1 MEFENTIGLETHVQ
15 LKTKTKMFC
24 SCLLKTGCEPNTNVC
39 PVCLGYPGA
48 LPVMNKEA
56 VKLTVMSGM
65 MLGCEVN
72 RHATFDRKN
81 YFYPDMA
88 KDYQISENG
97 NPLCIGGGVEIT
109 RADGTKKFI
118 RINHIHLEEDAA
130 KINHYA
136 QSSGV
141 DFNRGGTPL
150 MEIVSEPDLES
161 ADDAILYLTALKE
174 MLVYAGVSDCNL
186 EEGNMRSDVNISIR
200 PVGETKLG
208 TKVEIKNMNTF
219 KGIHAALLY
228 EAKRQ
233 RECMAHSI
241 PIVQETRRWDG
252 EAMETASMR
261 SKENAH
267 DYRYFP
273 EPDLV
278 PVELSEEQVAEWRK
292 LLPEQPEARR
302 ARMIADYGIAEYDAE
317 VLSQHKDNADYFEAA
332 AKGLLGSEG
341 SKDPKDSKSS
351 KDPKD
356 SKDPNFKKLAK
367 ALCNLFMSDVMA
379 LMNESGK
386 AIGECAMTPAA
397 LAALVK
403 MSASGTI
410 NGPTLKE
417 LLPEIFEK
425 GGDPE
430 AIVKERGLG
439 AVSDTGALEAFVD
452 QAIAANPGPVADFKA
467 GKKAAAGFFVGQVMK
482 LSKGKADPKIVG
494 GLVAKKLAAL

>member
-15 LKTKTKMFC
+15 LKTNTKMFC

-56 VKLTVMSGM
+56 VKLTVKSGM
-65 MLGCEVN
+65 MLGCEIN

-136 QSSGV
+136 TTSGV

-150 MEIVSEPDLES
+150 MEIVSEPDMES
-161 ADDAILYLTALKE
+161 ADDAIAYLTALKE

-200 PVGETKLG
+200 LKGENPGVLPTKADGSIDFSKLG
-208 TKVEIKNMNTF
+208 TKVEIKNMNSF
-219 KGIHAALLY
+219 SGIHAALTY

-241 PIVQETRRWDG
+241 PLVQETRRWDPD
-252 EAMETASMR
+252 AMETAPMR

-278 PVELSEEQVAEWRK
+278 PVELSEDWLAAWRAE
-292 LLPEQPEARR
+292 LPAKPEARR
-302 ARMIADYGIAEYDAE
+302 ARMVEEYGIAEYDAE
-317 VLSQHKDNADYFEAA
+317 ILSQHKANADYFEAA
-332 AKGLLGSEG
+332 AKGL
-341 SKDPKDSKSS
+341 D
-351 KDPKD
+351 
-356 SKDPNFKKLAK
+356 KKVAK
-367 ALCNLFMSDVMA
+367 QLCNLYMGDVMA
-379 LMNESGK
+379 LLNAHETT
-386 AIGECAMTPAA
+386 IDRVAMKPAE

-403 MSASGTI
+403 LAAAGTI
-410 NGPTLKE
+410 NGPTVKE

-494 GLVAKKLAAL
+494 GIVARKLAAL

>member
-1 MEFENTIGLETHVQ
+1 MEYESTIGLETHVQ
-15 LKTKTKMFC
+15 LRTKTKMFC

-48 LPVMNKEA
+48 LPVMNREA
-56 VKLTVMSGM
+56 VKLTVMSGL
-65 MLGCEVN
+65 MLGCRVN
-72 RHATFDRKN
+72 PHATFDRKN

-97 NPLCIGGGVEIT
+97 SPLCIGGGVEIT
-109 RADGTKKFI
+109 RPDGTKKLI

-136 QSSGV
+136 STSGV

-150 MEIVSEPDLES
+150 MEIVSEPDMES
-161 ADDAILYLTALKE
+161 ADDAIAYLTALRE

-200 PVGETKLG
+200 PKGAKELG
-208 TKVEIKNMNTF
+208 TKVEIKNMNSF
-219 KGIHAALLY
+219 SGIHAALEH
-228 EAKRQ
+228 EARRQ
-233 RECMAHSI
+233 RECVAHSI
-241 PIVQETRRWDG
+241 PIVQETRRWDP

-278 PVELSEEQVAEWRK
+278 PVELSKAEVEEWRA
-292 LLPEQPEARR
+292 LLPELPERR
-302 ARMIADYGIAEYDAE
+302 RTRMVEEYGIAEYDAG
-317 VLSQHKDNADYFEAA
+317 VLSQHKENADWFEAA
-332 AKGLLGSEG
+332 AKGL
-341 SKDPKDSKSS
+341 DR
-351 KDPKD
+351 
-356 SKDPNFKKLAK
+356 KLAK
-367 ALCNLFMSDVMA
+367 QLCNLFMGDVMA
-379 LMNESGK
+379 LMNASGK
-386 AIGECAMTPAA
+386 AIGECAMKPAD
-397 LAALVK
+397 LAALVRL
-403 MSASGTI
+403 AAAGTI

-439 AVSDTGALEAFVD
+439 AVSDASALEAFVE
-452 QAIAANPGPVADFKA
+452 QAIAANPKSVADFKA

-482 LSKGKADPKIVG
+482 LSKGKADPKVVG
-494 GLVAKKLAAL
+494 KLVAERLAKC

>member
-1 MEFENTIGLETHVQ
+1 MEYESTIGLETHVQ
-15 LKTKTKMFC
+15 LRTRTKMFC

-48 LPVMNKEA
+48 LPVMNREA
-56 VKLTVMSGM
+56 VKLTVMSGL
-65 MLGCEVN
+65 MLGCRVN
-72 RHATFDRKN
+72 PHATFDRKN

-97 NPLCIGGGVEIT
+97 SPLCIGGGVEIT
-109 RADGTKKFI
+109 RPDGTKKLI

-136 QSSGV
+136 STSGV
-141 DFNRGGTPL
+141 DFNLGGTPL
-150 MEIVSEPDLES
+150 MEIVSEPDMES
-161 ADDAILYLTALKE
+161 ADDAIAYLTALRE

-200 PVGETKLG
+200 PRGAKEMG
-208 TKVEIKNMNTF
+208 TKVEIKNMNSF
-219 KGIHAALLY
+219 SGIHAALEH
-228 EAKRQ
+228 EARRQ
-233 RECMAHSI
+233 RECVAHSI
-241 PIVQETRRWDG
+241 PIVQETRRWDP

-278 PVELSEEQVAEWRK
+278 PVELSEAEVEEWRA
-292 LLPEQPEARR
+292 LLPELPERRR
-302 ARMIADYGIAEYDAE
+302 ARMVEEYGIAEYDAG
-317 VLSQHKDNADYFEAA
+317 VLSQHKENADWFEAA
-332 AKGLLGSEG
+332 AKGL
-341 SKDPKDSKSS
+341 D
-351 KDPKD
+351 
-356 SKDPNFKKLAK
+356 KKTAK
-367 ALCNLFMSDVMA
+367 ALCNLFMGDVMA
-379 LMNESGK
+379 LMNASGK
-386 AIGECAMTPAA
+386 TIGECAMKPAD
-397 LAALVK
+397 LAALVRL
-403 MSASGTI
+403 AAAGTI

-417 LLPEIFEK
+417 LLSEIFEK

-439 AVSDTGALEAFVD
+439 AVSDASALEAFVE
-452 QAIAANPGPVADFKA
+452 QAIAANPKSVADFKA

-482 LSKGKADPKIVG
+482 LSKGKADPKVVG
-494 GLVAKKLAAL
+494 KLVAERLAKC

>member
-1 MEFENTIGLETHVQ
+1 MMEFENTIGLETHVQ
-15 LKTKTKMFC
+15 LKTRTKMFC
-24 SCLLKTGCEPNTNVC
+24 GCLLKTGCEPNTNVC
-39 PVCLGYPGA
+39 PICLGYPGA
-48 LPVMNKEA
+48 LPVVNREA
-56 VKLTVMSGM
+56 VKLTVMSGL
-65 MLGCEVN
+65 MLGCEIN

-109 RADGTKKFI
+109 LADGTKKFI

-136 QSSGV
+136 AHSGV

-150 MEIVSEPDLES
+150 MEIVSEPDMSS
-161 ADDAILYLTALKE
+161 ADEAIAYLTALKE

-200 PVGETKLG
+200 PVGETRLG
-208 TKVEIKNMNTF
+208 TKVEIKNMNSF
-219 KGIHAALLY
+219 KGIHAALEH
-228 EAKRQ
+228 EARRQ

-241 PIVQETRRWDG
+241 PIIQETRRWDA
-252 EAMETASMR
+252 ESLETASMR

-278 PVELSEEQVAEWRK
+278 PVALSEEQVSEWK
-292 LLPEQPEARR
+292 ALLPEMPELRR
-302 ARMIADYGIAEYDAE
+302 ARMTEEYGIAEYDAE
-317 VLSQHKDNADYFEAA
+317 VLSGQKENADYFEAA
-332 AKGLLGSEG
+332 AKGL
-341 SKDPKDSKSS
+341 D
-351 KDPKD
+351 
-356 SKDPNFKKLAK
+356 KKTAK

-379 LMNESGK
+379 LLNSSGK
-386 AIGECAMTPAA
+386 RIVECAMTPEA
-397 LAALVK
+397 LRSLVALHTNGK
-403 MSASGTI
+403 I

-417 LLPEIFEK
+417 LLPELFEK

-430 AIVKERGLG
+430 KIVAERGLG

-452 QAIAANPGPVADFKA
+452 QAIAANPNVVADYKA

-482 LSKGKADPKIVG
+482 LSKGKADPKTVG
-494 GLVAKKLAAL
+494 AIIARKLAAL

>member
-15 LKTKTKMFC
+15 LKTNTKMFC

-56 VKLTVMSGM
+56 VKLTVKSGM
-65 MLGCEVN
+65 MLGCEIN

-136 QSSGV
+136 TTSGV

-150 MEIVSEPDLES
+150 MEIVSEPDMES

-174 MLVYAGVSDCNL
+174 ILVYTGVSECNL

-200 PVGETKLG
+200 PKGENPGVLPTKADGSIDFSKLG
-208 TKVEIKNMNTF
+208 TKVEIKNMNSF
-219 KGIHAALLY
+219 SGIHAALTY

-241 PIVQETRRWDG
+241 PLVQETRRWDPD
-252 EAMETASMR
+252 AMETAPMR

-278 PVELSEEQVAEWRK
+278 PVELSEEWIAAWRAE
-292 LLPEQPEARR
+292 LPEKPEARR
-302 ARMIADYGIAEYDAE
+302 ARMVEEYGIAEYDAE
-317 VLSQHKDNADYFEAA
+317 ILSQHKANADYFEAA
-332 AKGLLGSEG
+332 AKGL
-341 SKDPKDSKSS
+341 D
-351 KDPKD
+351 
-356 SKDPNFKKLAK
+356 KKVAK
-367 ALCNLFMSDVMA
+367 QLCNLYMGDVMA
-379 LMNESGK
+379 LLNAHETT
-386 AIGECAMTPAA
+386 IDRVAMKPAE

-403 MSASGTI
+403 LAAAGTI
-410 NGPTLKE
+410 NGPTVKE

-439 AVSDTGALEAFVD
+439 AVSDTAALEAFVD

>member
-15 LKTKTKMFC
+15 LKTNTKMFC

-48 LPVMNKEA
+48 LPVMNREA

-65 MLGCEVN
+65 MLGCEIN

-97 NPLCIGGGVEIT
+97 NPLCLGGGVEIT
-109 RADGTKKFI
+109 LADGTKKLI

-136 QSSGV
+136 TTSGV

-150 MEIVSEPDLES
+150 MEIVSEPDMAS
-161 ADDAILYLTALKE
+161 ADEAIAYLTALKE
-174 MLVYAGVSDCNL
+174 ILVYAGVSDCNL

-200 PVGETKLG
+200 PKGETKLG
-208 TKVEIKNMNTF
+208 TKVEIKNMNSF
-219 KGIHAALLY
+219 SGIHAALLH

-233 RECMAHSI
+233 RACVKNGT
-241 PIVQETRRWDG
+241 PIIQETRRWDP
-252 EAMETASMR
+252 EALETASMR
-261 SKENAH
+261 TKENAH

-278 PVELSEEQVAEWRK
+278 PVELSEETLEAWRK
-292 LLPEQPEARR
+292 LLPEKPEARR
-302 ARMIADYGIAEYDAE
+302 LRMIADYGIAEYDAE
-317 VLSQHKDNADYFEAA
+317 VLSQQKANADFFEAA
-332 AKGLLGSEG
+332 AQGL
-341 SKDPKDSKSS
+341 D
-351 KDPKD
+351 
-356 SKDPNFKKLAK
+356 KKTAK
-367 ALCNLFMSDVMA
+367 TLCNLFMSDVMA
-379 LMNESGK
+379 LMNEHEK
-386 AIGECAMTPAA
+386 AIAESALTPQA
-397 LAALVK
+397 LQALVK
-403 MSASGTI
+403 LSVAGTI

-417 LLPEIFEK
+417 LLPELFTQ

-452 QAIAANPGPVADFKA
+452 QAIAANPGPVADYKA

-482 LSKGKADPKIVG
+482 LSKGKADPKLVG
-494 GLVAKKLAAL
+494 GIVARKLAAL

>member
-65 MLGCEVN
+65 MLGCEIS

-97 NPLCIGGGVEIT
+97 QPLCIGGGVEI
-109 RADGTKKFI
+109 ALPDGTKKFI

-136 QSSGV
+136 TTSGV

-150 MEIVSEPDLES
+150 MEIVSEPDLSS
-161 ADDAILYLTALKE
+161 ADEAIAYLTALKE
-174 MLVYAGVSDCNL
+174 ILVYAGVSDCNL

-200 PVGETKLG
+200 PVGAKELG
-208 TKVEIKNMNTF
+208 TKVEIKNMNSF
-219 KGIHAALLY
+219 SGIHAALEY
-228 EAKRQ
+228 EARRQ

-241 PIVQETRRWDG
+241 PIVQETRRWDP
-252 EAMETASMR
+252 EALETASMR
-261 SKENAH
+261 TKENSH

-278 PVELSEEQVAEWRK
+278 PVELPQALLDEWRA
-292 LLPEQPEARR
+292 LLPEKPEARR
-302 ARMIADYGIAEYDAE
+302 IRMVEEYGIAEYDAE
-317 VLSQHKDNADYFEAA
+317 VLSQHKANADYFEAA
-332 AKGLLGSEG
+332 AKGL
-341 SKDPKDSKSS
+341 D
-351 KDPKD
+351 
-356 SKDPNFKKLAK
+356 KKVAK
-367 ALCNLFMSDVMA
+367 QLCNLFMGDVMA
-379 LMNESGK
+379 LMNASGK
-386 AIGECAMTPAA
+386 AIGECAMKPCELASLVK
-397 LAALVK
+397 LAA
-403 MSASGTI
+403 AGTI

-439 AVSDTGALEAFVD
+439 AVSDASALEALVD

-482 LSKGKADPKIVG
+482 LSKGKADPKVVGPIV
-494 GLVAKKLAAL
+494 ARKLAAQ

>member
-24 SCLLKTGCEPNTNVC
+24 GCLLKTGCEPNTNVC

-48 LPVMNKEA
+48 LPVMNGEA
-56 VKLTVMSGM
+56 VKLTVLSGM
-65 MLGCEVN
+65 MLGCRIN
-72 RHATFDRKN
+72 SHATFDRKN

-97 NPLCIGGGVEIT
+97 QPLCLGGGVEIT

-136 QSSGV
+136 TTSGV

-150 MEIVSEPDLES
+150 MEIVSEPDMES
-161 ADDAILYLTALKE
+161 ADDAIAYLTALKE

-200 PVGETKLG
+200 PKTGEGLPTKPDGSIDFSKLG
-208 TKVEIKNMNTF
+208 TKVEIKNMNSF
-219 KGIHAALLY
+219 SGIHAALVY

-233 RECMAHSI
+233 RECMARSI
-241 PIVQETRRWDG
+241 PLVQETRRWDP
-252 EAMETASMR
+252 EAMETAPMR

-278 PVELSEEQVAEWRK
+278 PVELSEEQLAEWRK
-292 LLPEQPEARR
+292 LLPEKPEVRR
-302 ARMIADYGIAEYDAE
+302 ARMIAEYGIAEYDAE
-317 VLSQHKDNADYFEAA
+317 VLSQHKANADYFEAA
-332 AKGLLGSEG
+332 AKGL
-341 SKDPKDSKSS
+341 D
-351 KDPKD
+351 
-356 SKDPNFKKLAK
+356 KKLAK
-367 ALCNLFMSDVMA
+367 QLCNLFMSDVMA
-379 LMNESGK
+379 LMNASGK
-386 AIGECAMTPAA
+386 SIGECAMAPAA

-403 MSASGTI
+403 LSASGTI

-417 LLPEIFEK
+417 LLPELFEK

-452 QAIAANPGPVADFKA
+452 QAIAANPGPVQDFKN

-494 GLVAKKLAAL
+494 GLVAKKLASL

>member
-15 LKTKTKMFC
+15 LKTRTKMFC

-48 LPVMNKEA
+48 LPVMNREA
-56 VKLTVMSGM
+56 VKLTVMSGL
-65 MLGCEVN
+65 MLGCEIN

-97 NPLCIGGGVEIT
+97 NPLCLGGGVEIT
-109 RADGTKKFI
+109 RADGSKKFI

-136 QSSGV
+136 AHSGV

-150 MEIVSEPDLES
+150 MEIVSEPDLSS
-161 ADDAILYLTALKE
+161 ADEAIAYLTALKE

-219 KGIHAALLY
+219 KGIHAALVY
-228 EAKRQ
+228 EARRQ

-278 PVELSEEQVAEWRK
+278 PVALSEEQIAEWK
-292 LLPEQPEARR
+292 ALLPEKPELRR
-302 ARMIADYGIAEYDAE
+302 ARMIEEYGIAEYDAG
-317 VLSQHKDNADYFEAA
+317 VLSQQKANADYFEAA
-332 AKGLLGSEG
+332 AKGL
-341 SKDPKDSKSS
+341 D
-351 KDPKD
+351 
-356 SKDPNFKKLAK
+356 KKTAK
-367 ALCNLFMSDVMA
+367 QLCNLYMSDVMA
-379 LMNESGK
+379 LMNATGK
-386 AIGECAMTPAA
+386 TISECAMTPEA
-397 LAALVK
+397 LRTLVVL
-403 MSASGTI
+403 SAKGTI

-439 AVSDTGALEAFVD
+439 AVSDTAALEAFVD
-452 QAIAANPGPVADFKA
+452 QAIAANPNVVADYKA

-482 LSKGKADPKIVG
+482 LSKGKADPKTVG
-494 GLVAKKLAAL
+494 PMIARKLAAL

>member
-1 MEFENTIGLETHVQ
+1 MEYESTIGLETHVQ
-15 LKTKTKMFC
+15 LRTRTKMFC

-48 LPVMNKEA
+48 LPVMNREA
-56 VKLTVMSGM
+56 VKLTVMSGL
-65 MLGCEVN
+65 MLGCRVN
-72 RHATFDRKN
+72 PHATFDRKN

-97 NPLCIGGGVEIT
+97 SPLCIGGGVEIT
-109 RADGTKKFI
+109 RPDGTRKLI

-136 QSSGV
+136 STSGV

-150 MEIVSEPDLES
+150 MEIVSEPDMES
-161 ADDAILYLTALKE
+161 ADDAIAYLTALRE

-200 PVGETKLG
+200 PKGAKELG
-208 TKVEIKNMNTF
+208 TKVEIKNMNSF
-219 KGIHAALLY
+219 SGIHAALEH
-228 EAKRQ
+228 EARRQ
-233 RECMAHSI
+233 RECVAHSI
-241 PIVQETRRWDG
+241 PIVQETRRWDP

-278 PVELSEEQVAEWRK
+278 PVELSEAEVEEWRA
-292 LLPEQPEARR
+292 LLPELPERRR
-302 ARMIADYGIAEYDAE
+302 ARMVEEYGIAEYDAG
-317 VLSQHKDNADYFEAA
+317 VLSQHKENADWFEAA
-332 AKGLLGSEG
+332 AKGL
-341 SKDPKDSKSS
+341 DR
-351 KDPKD
+351 
-356 SKDPNFKKLAK
+356 KLAK
-367 ALCNLFMSDVMA
+367 QLCNLFMGDVMA
-379 LMNESGK
+379 LMNASGK
-386 AIGECAMTPAA
+386 TIGECAMKPAD
-397 LAALVK
+397 LAALVRL
-403 MSASGTI
+403 AAAGTI

-439 AVSDTGALEAFVD
+439 AVSDASALEAFVE
-452 QAIAANPGPVADFKA
+452 QAIAANPKSVADFKA

-482 LSKGKADPKIVG
+482 LSKGKADPKVVG
-494 GLVAKKLAAL
+494 KLVAERLAKC